1 MPKTLRSLRTIPMWI
16 LLVFIAGG
24 CGGTTGQTSGGGGDT
39 AADTTPPTIVS
50 KFPAENQVNV
60 SRDTTISITFSERLD
75 LATVT
80 PDTVLLTQGGAGDV
94 QRSLQW
100 DATGTTLLV
109 DPFTLLGSS
118 TDDYQYRVELT
129 DGVKDLAGNR
139 LEASQWYFTTGSLI
153 DFEAP
158 RWRCSAQVTA
168 VPLRFDRVEVSW
180 AGQALTQ
187 CSPGESVAT
196 APATD
201 NVTPSD
207 RLTYVIE
214 YRRVSDTSFSSSPP
228 VTGTSNFT
236 ITGLRANT
244 EYQFQVNVADLAGNE
259 AEFRSPADP
268 VKTLPAGRLYVA
280 NVLGNTLSGL
290 ADIGQA
296 DGDQVAAVVSAD
308 QTQLGGP
315 TSVYVDADAGVVYV
329 ANFSSNSIA
338 AYAMA
343 PDGTSRLGQYPF
355 KNNQAPLWTIRGDR
369 SGSDVT
375 ELSGPTWLW
384 LDAKTDAAGKK
395 RKLLYVAN
403 TFPTRGRTGPI
414 GNNIVVF
421 DITNPPSG
429 SNSAPIGVI
438 KSQAFRTPI
447 AFAVD
452 LVNKLL
458 YVANRDH
465 SAYGDNLGGKI
476 LVFPFIELLDLTN
489 NPDNTPV
496 RTFWGQGATGGPCV
510 VTDPSGGLC
519 GPSGLALDSLGQ
531 TLYVVNRS
539 RNNLLIF
546 ANVEQQTTQG
556 AQVPVV
562 VEGPDTGLANARPT
576 SLFLEQGQPS
586 GDRLYVT
593 TDREQSLVIFKVAD
607 LASGGN
613 VRPVRIIKGPRTM
626 LGQPAKD
633 PTQQSVGPYG
643 VMVVGNE
650 AYVVTPGFFQQAFL
664 PIPSLSVF
672 DVSLQADPAP
682 GSDSVVTATPPARLV
697 VNPLQ
702 GASGVALDRQANR
715 LYVTSFYA
723 NMILVYEGADTL
735 ASGQRDPDR
744 IIAGPNTK
752 LDHPVSLVFR
762 PATTSRGAALY
773 VVNQSSHSILVFGGQ
788 PLGTVGGDVADL
800 SGDVPY
806 SRYLGPSASM
816 DPFSPFNATEL
827 AYPAG
832 IAIDEN
838 RDLLYVSNRDAATA
852 QDLEGRK
859 ILAFTNAST
868 IGATPA
874 ERGDL
879 EGVPGDANA
888 GNVAP
893 VWTIEGDPPPPR
905 FGSVTDRTTL
915 KRPSALFVDPDLDR
929 LFVANRQG
937 RSILV
942 FDEIS
947 RRVQE
952 ASLDHNLAP
961 TWTIVH
967 GALTN
972 PAGLA
977 LNLVFNELYVADAL
991 TSTILAFDVSRL
1003 DPTAPF
1009 PALTPRVIGGAS
1021 TGLAAPIGIALDSE
1035 K

>member
-1 MPKTLRSLRTIPMWI
+1 MWI
-16 LLVFIAGG
+16 LLVFISGG

-50 KFPAENQVNV
+50 KFPADNQVNV
-60 SRDTTISITFSERLD
+60 PRNTQLSITFSEALD
-75 LATVT
+75 PATVT
-80 PDTVLLTQGGAGDV
+80 LNTVLLTQGGAGAV

-100 DATGTTLLV
+100 EAATKTLFV
-109 DPFTLLGSS
+109 RPVTLLGSN

-129 DGVKDLAGNR
+129 EGVKDLAGNR
-139 LEASQWYFTTGSLI
+139 LQASQWYFTTGSLI

-180 AGQALTQ
+180 ASQVLAR
-187 CSPGESVAT
+187 CSPGESAAT
-196 APATD
+196 SPATD
-201 NVTPSD
+201 NGTPSD

-214 YRRVSDTSFSSSPP
+214 YKRVSDALFSSSPP
-228 VTGTSNFT
+228 VTGASSFT

-244 EYQFQVNVADLAGNE
+244 EYQFQVNVADLAGNT
-259 AEFRSPADP
+259 AEYLSPTEPA
-268 VKTLPAGRLYVA
+268 KTPPAGGLYVA
-280 NVLGNTLSGL
+280 NVLGHTLSGL

-296 DGDQVAAVVSAD
+296 SGDQPAAVVSAD
-308 QTQLGGP
+308 QTKLDGP
-315 TSVYVDADAGVVYV
+315 VSLYVDAADAVVYV
-329 ANFSSNSIA
+329 ANVRSNSVA
-338 AYAMA
+338 AYALSYTEQ
-343 PDGTSRLGQYPF
+343 DRTSSKLGQYPIR
-355 KNNQAPLWTIRGDR
+355 NNQAPLWTIRGDR
-369 SGSDVT
+369 SASDVT
-375 ELSGPTWLW
+375 ELSGPIWLW
-384 LDAKTDAAGKK
+384 LDTKIDPTTGRTL

-403 TFPTRGRTGPI
+403 IIPAAGRTGPI
-414 GNNIVVF
+414 GNSIAVF
-421 DITNPPSG
+421 DVTNPPSG
-429 SNSAPIGVI
+429 PNSAPIGVI

-447 AFAVD
+447 AFAVGPD
-452 LVNKLL
+452 PAKKLL

-465 SAYGDNLGGKI
+465 AAYNDNLGGKI
-476 LVFPFIELLDLTN
+476 LVFPFSNELLDLTN

-496 RTFWGQGATGGPCV
+496 RTFWGQGTTGGPCV

-519 GPSGLALDSLGQ
+519 GPSGLALDSTGQ

-546 ANVEQQTTQG
+546 SNVQDPMTQG
-556 AQVPVV
+556 SQTPRV
-562 VEGPDTGLANARPT
+562 VEGPQSGLENARPI
-576 SLFLEQGQPS
+576 SLFFDPNTTDPTAS
-586 GDRLYVT
+586 RLYVT

-607 LASGGN
+607 LAGGGD
-613 VRPVRIIKGPRTM
+613 VRPVRIIKGSRTM

-643 VMVVGNE
+643 VMVVNRE
-650 AYVVTPGFFQQAFL
+650 AYVVTPGFFQQAL
-664 PIPSLSVF
+664 IPIPSLSVF
-672 DVSLQADPAP
+672 DVSPQADPGP
-682 GSDSVVTATPPARLV
+682 GSPSVVTATPPARLV

-702 GASGVALDRQANR
+702 GASGVALDRQSNR
-715 LYVTSFYA
+715 LYVASFHA

-735 ASGQRDPDR
+735 GSGQRDPDR

-762 PATTSRGAALY
+762 PATTSRTAALY
-773 VVNQSSHSILVFGGQ
+773 VVNQSSHSILVFGGEL
-788 PLGTVGGDVADL
+788 LGAGSRDVAAL

-806 SRYLGPSASM
+806 SRFLGPSESM
-816 DPFSPFNATEL
+816 DPFSIFNYTKL
-827 AYPAG
+827 VYPAG

-852 QDLEGRK
+852 QDLEGRR
-859 ILAFTNAST
+859 ILAFTDAST
-868 IGATPA
+868 IGATPV
-874 ERGDL
+874 ERDA
-879 EGVPGDANA
+879 DANA

-893 VWTIEGDPPPPR
+893 TLTIEGDPPPPR

-942 FDEIS
+942 FDGIS
-947 RRVQE
+947 RKVQE

-961 TWTIVH
+961 TWTIRH

-977 LNLVFNELYVADAL
+977 LNLGLNELYVADAL
-991 TSTILAFDVSRL
+991 SSTILAFDVGSL
-1003 DPTAPF
+1003 DPAVPL

-1021 TGLAAPIGIALDSE
+1021 TGLAAPIGIALDPE

>member
-1 MPKTLRSLRTIPMWI
+1 M
-16 LLVFIAGG
+16 FISGG

-60 SRDTTISITFSERLD
+60 PRNTQLSITFSEALD
-75 LATVT
+75 PATVT
-80 PDTVLLTQGGAGDV
+80 LNTVLLTQGGAGDV

-100 DATGTTLLV
+100 EAATKTLFV
-109 DPFTLLGSS
+109 RPVTLLGST

-129 DGVKDLAGNR
+129 EGVKDLAGNR
-139 LEASQWYFTTGSLI
+139 LQAAQWYFTTGSLI

-180 AGQALTQ
+180 ASQVLAR

-196 APATD
+196 SPATD
-201 NVTPSD
+201 NGTPSD
-207 RLTYVIE
+207 RLTYLVE
-214 YRRVSDTSFSSSPP
+214 YKRVTDALFSSSPP
-228 VTGTSNFT
+228 VTGASSIT

-244 EYQFQVNVADLAGNE
+244 EYQFQVNVADLAGNT
-259 AEFRSPADP
+259 AEFLSPAEP
-268 VKTLPAGRLYVA
+268 SKTPPAGGLYVA
-280 NVLGNTLSGL
+280 NVLGHTLSGL

-296 DGDQVAAVVSAD
+296 SGDQPAAVVSAD
-308 QTQLGGP
+308 QTELDGP
-315 TSVYVDADAGVVYV
+315 VSVYVDAADDVVYV
-329 ANFSSNSIA
+329 ANIRSNSVA
-338 AYAMA
+338 AYALSYTE
-343 PDGTSRLGQYPF
+343 PDGTSSKLGQYPIR
-355 KNNQAPLWTIRGDR
+355 NNQAPLWTIRGDR
-369 SGSDVT
+369 SANDVT

-384 LDAKTDAAGKK
+384 LDTKIDNATGRT

-403 TFPTRGRTGPI
+403 TIPARGRTGLI
-414 GNNIVVF
+414 GNSIEVF
-421 DITNPPSG
+421 DITHRPSDP
-429 SNSAPIGVI
+429 NSPPIGVI
-438 KSQAFRTPI
+438 KSGAFRAPI

-452 LVNKLL
+452 PVNKLL

-465 SAYGDNLGGKI
+465 TAYGDNLGGQI
-476 LVFPFIELLDLTN
+476 VVFPFPNELLDLTN
-489 NPDNTPV
+489 NSDNTPV
-496 RTFWGQGATGGPCV
+496 RTFWGQGTTGGPCV

-519 GPSGLALDSLGQ
+519 GPSGLALDSTGQ
-531 TLYVVNRS
+531 TLYVVNRT

-546 ANVEQQTTQG
+546 SNVEQATTQG
-556 AQVPVV
+556 EQVPLV
-562 VEGPDTGLANARPT
+562 VEGPQSGLENARPT
-576 SLFLEQGQPS
+576 SLCLERDDVN

-607 LASGGN
+607 LANGGD
-613 VRPVRIIKGPRTM
+613 VRPVRIIKGSRTM

-643 VMVVGNE
+643 VTVVNHE
-650 AYVVTPGFFQQAFL
+650 AYVVTPGFFQQAL
-664 PIPSLSVF
+664 IPIPSLSVF
-672 DVSLQADPAP
+672 DVSLGRDPP
-682 GSDSVVTATPPARLV
+682 SGSPSVVTATPPARLV
-697 VNPLQ
+697 VNPLL
-702 GASGVALDRQANR
+702 GASGVALDRQSNR
-715 LYVTSFYA
+715 LYVASFHA

-735 ASGQRDPDR
+735 GSGQRHPDR
-744 IIAGPNTK
+744 VIAGPNTK

-762 PATTSRGAALY
+762 PATTSRAAALY
-773 VVNQSSHSILVFGGQ
+773 VVNQSSHSILVFGGE

-806 SRYLGPSASM
+806 SRFLGPSESM
-816 DPFSPFNATEL
+816 DPFSIFNYTEL
-827 AYPAG
+827 VYPAG

-838 RDLLYVSNRDAATA
+838 RDLLYVSNRDAAAA
-852 QDLEGRK
+852 QDLEGRR

-868 IGATPA
+868 IGATPG
-874 ERGDL
+874 ERDA
-879 EGVPGDANA
+879 DANA

-893 VWTIEGDPPPPR
+893 ALKIEGDPPPPR

-937 RSILV
+937 QSILV
-942 FDEIS
+942 FDGIS
-947 RRVQE
+947 RKVQE

-961 TWTIVH
+961 TWTIRH

-977 LNLVFNELYVADAL
+977 LNLGLNELYVADAL
-991 TSTILAFDVSRL
+991 SSTILAFDVGSL
-1003 DPTAPF
+1003 DPAVPL
-1009 PALTPRVIGGAS
+1009 PALTPRVIGGGS
-1021 TGLAAPIGIALDSE
+1021 TGLAAPIGIALDPE